1 MPRPA
6 VQQARSIPARAQP
19 NTWAAGLH
27 YVSTEWTEHEG
38 HFPCQVSADRR
49 FTEGGSVAPERFTAL
64 QIALLLG
71 PAPRA
76 GSQAASAL
84 AAKVAHRFAA
94 ELRSSAVVHFFHDAS
109 RLPAD
114 ADCTALAY
122 LLVLSAGLDLEAQ
135 AHRAFDTIAA
145 NTGCDGVVATY
156 FERSGERAG
165 IIDAVVAANVVRL
178 AVRLGRTDEV
188 RATTAFL
195 DGLVRDRSYLDGSRY
210 YPSPDCLLYSLAL
223 GRPVPGLREAIAA
236 RMGASAGAIDLAQRI
251 LAARRVGLVNAADRD
266 RLIALADADGTWPAE
281 GWFCYGRS
289 RRWFGSRALSTAFA
303 LAALAVP

>member
-1 MPRPA
+1 M
-6 VQQARSIPARAQP
+6 
-19 NTWAAGLH
+19 
-27 YVSTEWTEHEG
+27 
-38 HFPCQVSADRR
+38 
-49 FTEGGSVAPERFTAL
+49 APERFTAL
-64 QIALLLG
+64 QIALLLD

-76 GSQAASAL
+76 GHEPASTL
-84 AAKVAHRFAA
+84 ARKIAHRCAT
-94 ELRSSAVVHFFHDAS
+94 ELRSAEVVHFFHDAS

-122 LLVLSAGLDLEAQ
+122 LLALRAGLDLDAQ
-135 AHRAFDTIAA
+135 AHKAFDRIAA
-145 NTGCDGVVATY
+145 NVDQHGVVATY
-156 FERSGERAG
+156 FDGSAERAG

-188 RATTAFL
+188 LATSAFL
-195 DGLVRDRSYLDGSRY
+195 DGLVRDKSYLDGSRY

-236 RMGASAGAIDLAQRI
+236 RIGASDATIDLAQRV
-251 LAARRVGLVNAADRD
+251 LAARCVGLANTADRD
-266 RLIALADADGTWPAE
+266 RLRAQADATGTWAAE

-303 LAALAVP
+303 LAAMAVP